1 MYCTILLHCNQIIS
15 KKVIDFLKCYFP
27 VWISSVVSGIDIIFG
42 FELFIG
48 LGEYDM
54 ISKKKSLVAS
64 LFRKIEMLTD
74 VGQNKQDPL
83 PFMESWVFEHF
94 KA

>member
-1 MYCTILLHCNQIIS
+1 
-15 KKVIDFLKCYFP
+15 
-27 VWISSVVSGIDIIFG
+27 
-42 FELFIG
+42 
-48 LGEYDM
+48 M

-83 PFMESWVFEHF
+83 PFMGSWVFELF
-94 KA
+94 KAYIVDPNNCTQ